1 MTPPPPPPASLAD
14 PAAMPP
20 PPEEFSPETSAPP
33 ADGQIYLPDGVVQLP
48 DGSYV
53 DAENQPFD
61 VNAYIA
67 GFDLGAD
74 ATPAA
79 DGELTTMDS
88 EPLPETSVPPP
99 ETKPAEDPATK
110 KQHFS
115 MEWFAGRKEKSETK
129 PDMTIECP
137 DLRLF
142 DEVLQDAVNTQC
154 ADLHIKESHSI
165 HFRIS
170 RALRDR
176 DFPVPTKR
184 WMEQIIDAMCPE
196 HFKANLKKDR
206 EVDFSYFNP
215 KYGRFRVNVFSQTGQ
230 WSMAMRYIKNEIPSI
245 EKLGIAP
252 KCLEV
257 AEFERGLVLL
267 AGITGSG
274 KSTTIAAMV
283 QHLNRNF
290 RKHIITIEDPVEF
303 MFKDEQCVIEQREVG
318 LDTESFQRALKSA
331 LREDPDIVMV
341 GEMRDGISIQ
351 AAIRAADTGCMVL
364 STIHTTA
371 ASTIPGRILDF
382 YPVDERDSVRKA
394 LASVLMAGIAQRMCP
409 KIGGGMLPAQEIMI
423 GTPLVRQK
431 IFDNELNKLHACIEA
446 SRDDGMLS
454 FNQCLFDAVNKGI
467 ISKQMALDKCSNKQ
481 QLQMWFQGIQINMG
495 IV

>member
-1 MTPPPPPPASLAD
+1 MTPPPPPPSRLAE
-14 PAAMPP
+14 PANLPP
-20 PPEEFSPETSAPP
+20 PPEDYSTDAAEAAPVG
-33 ADGQIYLPDGVVQLP
+33 GQIYFPEGVAQLP

-53 DAENQPFD
+53 DADNQPFD
-61 VNAYIA
+61 ADAYIA
-67 GFDLGAD
+67 SYSTGEVA
-74 ATPAA
+74 PVA
-79 DGELTTMDS
+79 DGEVVELAPDPVVIEEVQVVE
-88 EPLPETSVPPP
+88 EP
-99 ETKPAEDPATK
+99 KK

-115 MEWFAGRKEKSETK
+115 MEWYAGRKEKSDTK
-129 PDMTIECP
+129 PDMSIEDV

-142 DEVLQDAVNTQC
+142 DEVLQDAVGTQC
-154 ADLHIKESHSI
+154 ADLHIKEDHPI

-176 DFPVPTKR
+176 DFPIPTKR
-184 WMEQIIDAMCPE
+184 WMERIIDSMCPE
-196 HFKANLKKDR
+196 HFKANLKRDR

-215 KYGRFRVNVFSQTGQ
+215 RYGRFRVNVFSQTGQ
-230 WSMAMRYIKNEIPSI
+230 WSIAMRYIKNEIPSI
-245 EKLGIAP
+245 EKLGISP

-274 KSTTIAAMV
+274 KSTTIAAMI

-290 RKHIITIEDPVEF
+290 RKHIVSIEDPVEF
-303 MFKDEQCVIEQREVG
+303 VFKDEQCVIEQREVG

-331 LREDPDIVMV
+331 LREDPDIVVV

-382 YPVDERDSVRKA
+382 YPMEERESVRKA

-409 KIGGGMLPAQEIMI
+409 KIGGGMMPAQEIMI

-446 SRDDGMLS
+446 SRDDGMMS
-454 FNQCLFDAVNKGI
+454 FNQCLYDAFNNGV
-467 ISKQMALDKCSNKQ
+467 ISKQMALEKCSNKQ
-481 QLQMWFQGIQINMG
+481 QLEMWFQGIQINTG